1 MTMPYEKLNDLRKH
15 AQEVYMEAYKSA
27 WEQYDEPRER
37 RGDATPEETARRVAW
52 AAVKRTYEK
61 NEKSGKWQ
69 AIDDK

>member
-1 MTMPYEKLNDLRKH
+1 
-15 AQEVYMEAYKSA
+15 MEAYKSA

-37 RGDATPEETARRVAW
+37 RGDAIREETARRVAW